1 MPERAGNVMKHCQRP
16 KTLWKE
22 MPRLP
27 EIENVMERDA
37 THCQRGETLC
47 KEMPFIARGFE
58 KREKVGKRWK
68 TLEKREA
75 MLEKRKY
82 VESHAWGD
90 LKCDRVVLSFSS
102 SIKIVRVPVI

>member
-1 MPERAGNVMKHCQRP
+1 MKHCQRP

-37 THCQRGETLC
+37 THCQRWETLC

-68 TLEKREA
+68 NVRLCSRKEK
-75 MLEKRKY
+75 M
-82 VESHAWGD
+82 
-90 LKCDRVVLSFSS
+90 
-102 SIKIVRVPVI
+102 